1 MKQSMQ
7 KKTAI
12 EFKDLRNNFSILKKC
27 KSKVYYLLLEMFFL
41 LMNWDLVLMYNQ
53 THLVQKFLNSPCN

>member
-1 MKQSMQ
+1 MQ

-41 LMNWDLVLMYNQ
+41 LMN
-53 THLVQKFLNSPCN
+53 

>member
-53 THLVQKFLNSPCN
+53 THLVQKFLNSSCN

>member
-7 KKTAI
+7 KKTTI

-27 KSKVYYLLLEMFFL
+27 KSKVDCLVLEMFL
-41 LMNWDLVLMYNQ
+41 Y
-53 THLVQKFLNSPCN
+53 